1 MYIVKFG
8 DAILTNM
15 LLSDS
20 YDHIWYPII
29 IDITLSFP
37 LNNQINQYTNLEHNT
52 WIMHDYLV
60 KFLPVT
66 SNHVE

>member
-20 YDHIWYPII
+20 YDHIWCPII

-37 LNNQINQYTNLEHNT
+37 
-52 WIMHDYLV
+52 
-60 KFLPVT
+60 
-66 SNHVE
+66 